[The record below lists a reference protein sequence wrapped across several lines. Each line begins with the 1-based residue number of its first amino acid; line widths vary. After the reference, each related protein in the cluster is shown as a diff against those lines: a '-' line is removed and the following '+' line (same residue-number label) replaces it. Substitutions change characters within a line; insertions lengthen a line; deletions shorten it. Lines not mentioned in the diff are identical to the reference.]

1 MADGR
6 HLAGRAR
13 DECESYRDSYH
24 IRVPTKVSFV
34 TAILFSFRAR
44 SSADADLRIDACPRL
59 NSQTLAERLALYLQ
73 AYTLYSSV
81 RPFGLSVVLAGW
93 DSPVSTAGSDTI
105 VERKAEG
112 KPALYMIEPS
122 GTYCVR
128 PSECSVIHNFP
139 P

>member
-1 MADGR
+1 
-6 HLAGRAR
+6 
-13 DECESYRDSYH
+13 
-24 IRVPTKVSFV
+24 
-34 TAILFSFRAR
+34 
-44 SSADADLRIDACPRL
+44 
-59 NSQTLAERLALYLQ
+59 LQ

-128 PSECSVIHNFP
+128 PSEFSRDLLVFRRVADSPASLPTQGYRGVATGKGKTEAKTEIEKLALDEMTVEEALVEAARMQVSDILCAR
-139 P
+139 

>member
-1 MADGR
+1 
-6 HLAGRAR
+6 
-13 DECESYRDSYH
+13 
-24 IRVPTKVSFV
+24 
-34 TAILFSFRAR
+34 
-44 SSADADLRIDACPRL
+44 
-59 NSQTLAERLALYLQ
+59 LQ

-128 PSECSVIHNFP
+128 PSEFFRDLLVFRRVADSPASLPTQGYRGVATGKAEAKTEIEKLALDEMTVEEALVEAARMQVSDILCAR
-139 P
+139 